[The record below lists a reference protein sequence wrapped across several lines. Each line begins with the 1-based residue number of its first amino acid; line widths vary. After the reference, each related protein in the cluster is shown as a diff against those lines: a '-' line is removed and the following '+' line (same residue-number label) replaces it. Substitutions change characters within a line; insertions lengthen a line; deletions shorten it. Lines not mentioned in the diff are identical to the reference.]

1 MTIHHITRYTDWLAR
16 ERGLHFDPTTTA
28 GYDAL
33 WRWSV
38 ADLTAF
44 WGSIW
49 TYFGLQSPT
58 PYTAVL
64 DAEVMPG
71 ARWFAGAQV
80 NYAQHLFSHA
90 DAAHAAG
97 HPAIVFQNEAMQ
109 ARGEMQEVSWPEL
122 RRQVASLAG
131 ELARLGVQR
140 GDRVGAF
147 LPNIPATVVAFL
159 ACASLGAIW
168 SVCSPD
174 MGPVAVLDRFRQIEP
189 KVLIAVD
196 GYRYGGVAHDRLPV
210 LRGLLAELTSVRDVV
225 LLNYLD
231 ETVDASALASP
242 HRAAHDFTELTSH
255 TRAHTTPFVPAWL
268 PFDHP
273 LWVVYSSGTTGLPK
287 PIVHGHGGVM
297 IEALK
302 AGALHNDVG
311 PSALTGDRYHWYSAT
326 GWIMWNSQ
334 LGALL
339 GGATICI
346 YDGNPGGAVQGSS
359 KAPDL
364 TTLWRF
370 AADAGVTF
378 FGAGAAF
385 YANCLKAGIEPAK
398 VADLSRLRAI
408 GSTGSPLAI
417 DAYEWIW
424 AQMPQLDGPNG
435 KEPIWLTP
443 ISGGTDFAGA
453 FVAGLPTLPV
463 VAGEMQCRCLGA
475 AVEAWNDAGEPLVDA
490 VGELVCVKPM
500 PSMPLYFWNDD
511 GNARYLSSYFDMFP
525 GVWRHGDWIR
535 ITPRGGAIIY
545 GRSDA
550 TINRHGI
557 RMGTAELYR
566 AVEVMP
572 EVLDSLVV
580 DLEYLGRDSYMPLF
594 VVLREGLVLDAAL
607 AQRMRDSIRTAL
619 SARHVPNEIFQVEA
633 VPRTLSGKKMELPVK
648 KLLMGARAE
657 QVFNIDAMGGAER
670 AAGCVAWFVEF
681 AAKRG
686 AA

>member
-1 MTIHHITRYTDWLAR
+1 MSPRPHHITRYTDWLAR
-16 ERGLHFDPTTTA
+16 ERGLHFDPTTA
-28 GYDAL
+28 EGYDAL

-38 ADLTAF
+38 TDLRAF

-49 TYFGLQSPT
+49 DHFGMQSPT
-58 PYTAVL
+58 PFETVL
-64 DAEVMPG
+64 AEETMPG
-71 ARWFAGAQV
+71 ARWFPGAQV

-90 DAAHAAG
+90 ETAHAAG
-97 HPAIVFQNEAMQ
+97 HPAVVFRNEAMQ
-109 ARGEMQEVSWPEL
+109 ARGESLEISWPDL
-122 RRQVASLAG
+122 RRLVASLAG
-131 ELARLGVQR
+131 ELKGLGVQP
-140 GDRVGAF
+140 GDRVCAF
-147 LPNIPATVVAFL
+147 LPNIPQTVVAFL

-189 KVLIAVD
+189 KVLIACD
-196 GYRYGGVAHDRLPV
+196 GYTYGGVAHDRMPV
-210 LRGLLAELTSVRDVV
+210 LRGLLDELPSVRD
-225 LLNYLD
+225 LLLLRYQD
-231 ETVDASALASP
+231 PAADAESLGSP
-242 HRAAHDFTELTSH
+242 RRAVHDFTRATSH
-255 TRAHTTPFVPAWL
+255 DTPFAPTWL

-311 PSALTGDRYHWYSAT
+311 PSAVGGDRFHWYSAT

-339 GGATICI
+339 GGSTICI
-346 YDGNPGGAVQGSS
+346 YDGNPGGAIKS
-359 KAPDL
+359 PDL

-370 AADAGVTF
+370 VAETGVTF

-385 YANCLKAGIEPAK
+385 FGNCLKAGIEPAK
-398 VADLSRLRAI
+398 VADLSRLRAV
-408 GSTGSPLAI
+408 GSTGSPLAV
-417 DAYEWIW
+417 DAYHWVWE
-424 AQMPQLDGPNG
+424 QMPRVDGH
-435 KEPIWLTP
+435 EIWLDP

-475 AVEAWNDAGEPLVDA
+475 AVEAWNDAGQPLVDE

-500 PSMPLYFWNDD
+500 PSMPLYFWNDPD
-511 GNARYLSSYFDMFP
+511 NQRYLSSYFDMFP
-525 GVWRHGDWIR
+525 GVWRHGDWIK

-566 AVEVMP
+566 AVETLP

-580 DLEYLGRDSYMPLF
+580 DLEYLGRESYMPLF
-594 VVLREGLVLDAAL
+594 VVLREGMTLDAAL
-607 AQRMRDSIRTAL
+607 ARRMKDGIKAAL

-648 KLLMGARAE
+648 KLLMGTPAE
-657 QVFNIDAMGGAER
+657 QVFKLDAMAN
-670 AAGCVAWFVEF
+670 AGCVAWFAAF
-681 AAKRG
+681 AERRSAQH
-686 AA
+686 